1 MIPGPR
7 TRYSAL
13 AALLLLAAGVAP
25 DSAARAESER
35 LSSER
40 VILRTGA
47 GDIALALFPEA
58 APRHVKK
65 LLALVKE
72 GVYDGAHFFK
82 VDPGLVLHLSGINR
96 RRVSLSPKQA
106 KAIRRL
112 RLEPSPIRHRYGI
125 VTVAHDRED
134 PDPSE
139 TSLAI
144 MLAEVPS
151 MDGRFTVL
159 GRVVE
164 GFEALEAIRRVPT
177 DSRQRPL
184 RRVEVE
190 QALVMPSPG
199 TSLPRFPLLPASAA
213 LLLVGAILLL
223 PERFSR
229 LRRAQ
234 PSRRWQRLL
243 SSLALLLILSGFFG
257 VLAALAPAAGSSAW
271 LGPALLAG
279 SVAVFR
285 LMSRFEGECFPAGAF
300 RRYLAPPCRKA
311 RRARRVT

>member
-13 AALLLLAAGVAP
+13 AALLLLAAGAAP
-25 DSAARAESER
+25 DSAVRAEPER

-190 QALVMPSPG
+190 QALVAPSPEG
-199 TSLPRFPLLPASAA
+199 FLSKTSRPRFPLLPASAA
-213 LLLVGAILLL
+213 LLLAGALLLL
-223 PERFSR
+223 PGRFPR
-229 LRRAQ
+229 LRRVQ

-243 SSLALLLILSGFFG
+243 SSLALLMILSGFFG
-257 VLAALAPAAGSSAW
+257 VFIALAPEAGSSAW
-271 LGPALLAG
+271 LGLALLAG

-285 LMSRFEGECFPAGAF
+285 LMSRFEVECSPN
-300 RRYLAPPCRKA
+300 
-311 RRARRVT
+311 